1 MNKHRNYKELNEIL
15 ARENTPETQLS
26 QIAEDIINGDKLLDE
41 FAAVKVPD
49 DVINRLEK
57 TIHDNLNNRK
67 TLRFPWRKLTR
78 IAALLAILLAGTWA
92 ILRDESS
99 PEPVD
104 TQTVSV
110 APVINNENI
119 ENNDMNIWELAL
131 LDVDETETAVDDYA
145 LEELLI
151 LMGDDFEQPIETIFG

>member
-57 TIHDNLNNRK
+57 TFHDNLNNRN
-67 TLRFPWRKLTR
+67 TLRFPWGKLTR
-78 IAALLAILLAGTWA
+78 IAALLTILLAGTWA
-92 ILRDESS
+92 ILRNESS